1 MNPGQFGLEK
11 LLKPWSSSSQ
21 FLAAPQGPWGLAG
34 VLWAWALSISD
45 SCLGEVEAD
54 TPFFFL
60 PSLFEQVPTPEGKQ
74 HTGGQR
80 GQSNVWTQPLPTDPA
95 CQSLDLACLDC
106 WEELSHRSTW
116 AWHDVKRWG
125 SDCHGEGGCLLNP
138 GLNVSMQTPCSRA
151 RVVEAPPVKGRQPQ
165 CGG

>member
-1 MNPGQFGLEK
+1 MVK
-11 LLKPWSSSSQ
+11 LQSVLGSPT
-21 FLAAPQGPWGLAG
+21 GPMRSGWG
-34 VLWAWALSISD
+34 ALSLSIVNFWFLSGWGR
-45 SCLGEVEAD
+45 SRH
-54 TPFFFL
+54 PFFFL

-138 GLNVSMQTPCSRA
+138 GLSVSMQTPCSRA